1 MNSKEELATLEDKLG
16 IKFQD
21 QKLLLNAFV
30 HRSYL
35 NERTDFDLP
44 SNERLE
50 FLGDAV
56 LQLVVSEHLYKTF
69 PDQPEGELTNYRASI
84 VNAKTLAVVSG
95 ELGLGNYLLLSH
107 GEEASGG
114 RARPYLLANTF
125 EALLGVIFLDRGI
138 EIATQFIHRYLIP
151 QLKPIIEQELYKD
164 YKSKLQELSQEKLSL
179 TPVYRVIKEAG
190 PDHAKSFTIGVY
202 LGDKEGGIGEGSSKQ
217 IAEQEAAKKALDS
230 GAVSA

>member
-1 MNSKEELATLEDKLG
+1 MSSKHDLTELEAKLG

-21 QKLLLNAFV
+21 RDLLLNAFV

-35 NERTDFDLP
+35 NEKSDFNLP

-56 LQLVVSEHLYKTF
+56 LQLVVSDHLYKTF
-69 PDQPEGELTNYRASI
+69 PGEPEGELTNYRASI

-95 ELGLGNYLLLSH
+95 ELGLGNFLLLSR

-114 RARPYLLANTF
+114 RERPYLLANTF
-125 EALLGVIFLDRGI
+125 ESLLGVIYLDQGLETARK
-138 EIATQFIHRYLIP
+138 FIHEYLIP
-151 QLKPIIEQELYKD
+151 YLKPIIEQELYKD

-179 TPVYRVIKEAG
+179 TPSYRVLKEEG
-190 PDHAKSFTIGVY
+190 PDHAKSFTIAVY
-202 LGDKEGGIGEGSSKQ
+202 LGDREAGIGMGNSKQ
-217 IAEQEAAKKALDS
+217 VAEQEAAKKALDAGVVS
-230 GAVSA
+230 G